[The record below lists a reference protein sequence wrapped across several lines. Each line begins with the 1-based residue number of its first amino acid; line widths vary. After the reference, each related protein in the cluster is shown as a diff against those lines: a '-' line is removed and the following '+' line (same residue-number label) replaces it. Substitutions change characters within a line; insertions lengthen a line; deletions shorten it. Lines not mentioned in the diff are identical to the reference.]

1 MNSLPLNSSLWFL
14 LLFSFSSQLGWSKSF
29 RNTSAALDLK
39 GFSRSVEA
47 MKLLECWNQS
57 WKPWAKQQIR
67 RFSEFCHTVSWFLRY
82 NYIHT
87 TLIVDDDYRPNLADG
102 GPNSKGLYTHYTDY
116 HHWRWYNF
124 SQEKR
129 LLTLADIHSDSVS
142 IHQMSG
148 VRFCCALCGPK
159 SGLFTLQRRGRHRE
173 RNSEWAKGV
182 DRERNRGRVASG
194 ALGCQRCR
202 RSFFL

>member
-1 MNSLPLNSSLWFL
+1 MAGLKEMFLEVGNQKSIFFVTCMWCGTCFFAKSLSFTVTFKKFLLFFLNSSLWFL

-67 RFSEFCHTVSWFLRY
+67 RFSEFCHTVSSFLRY

-87 TLIVDDDYRPNLADG
+87 TLIVDDDYRPKLADG
-102 GPNSKGLYTHYTDY
+102 EPNSKGLYTNFTDY
-116 HHWRWYNF
+116 HHWRWYNP

-129 LLTLADIHSDSVS
+129 L
-142 IHQMSG
+142 
-148 VRFCCALCGPK
+148 
-159 SGLFTLQRRGRHRE
+159 
-173 RNSEWAKGV
+173 
-182 DRERNRGRVASG
+182 
-194 ALGCQRCR
+194 
-202 RSFFL
+202 